1 MGSIALMS
9 RRVFAGVGVMAGL
22 ATLCPLRREPLAQA
36 ATITSWDF
44 PANGN
49 LSQDDAAAR
58 FEDIIRAYEV
68 GEPLCDEDAD
78 FVLRYAMPVPTGR
91 HTVQIEVTAEDAES
105 GYQLSGSSCIEYL
118 GNFVYRGTT
127 TLQVGSSEKNAESMS
142 IQTTHAVFGY
152 AFPSDGASLS
162 MLDRFEHNEMSQNRT
177 WFAAEVSDDFVGVAV
192 ASWQGCR
199 AVVVTDAGDEILLEG
214 AFCLDESRVS
224 KAF

>member
-1 MGSIALMS
+1 MVNNAPVS
-9 RRVFAGVGVMAGL
+9 RRALVESGVAALLAASCPFARGTVA
-22 ATLCPLRREPLAQA
+22 RA

-44 PANGN
+44 SANSN
-49 LSQDDAAAR
+49 LAQDDVAVR
-58 FEDIIRAYEV
+58 FEDIVRMYEV
-68 GEPLCDEDAD
+68 GEPLSDEDAD

-105 GYQLSGSSCIEYL
+105 GYQLSGSSCVEYL

-162 MLDRFEHNEMSQNRT
+162 MLGRFEHNEMSQNRT
-177 WFAAEVSDDFVGVAV
+177 WFAAEVTDDFAGIAV
-192 ASWQGCR
+192 ASWQCCR
-199 AVVVTDAGDEILLEG
+199 AAVVTDEG
-214 AFCLDESRVS
+214 AFCFDESKVS
-224 KAF
+224 

>member
-1 MGSIALMS
+1 MVNNAPVS
-9 RRVFAGVGVMAGL
+9 RRALVESGVAALLAASCPFARGTVA
-22 ATLCPLRREPLAQA
+22 RA

-44 PANGN
+44 SANSN
-49 LSQDDAAAR
+49 LAQDDVAVR
-58 FEDIIRAYEV
+58 FEDIVRMYEV
-68 GEPLCDEDAD
+68 GEPLSDEDAD

-105 GYQLSGSSCIEYL
+105 GYQLSGSSCVEYL

-162 MLDRFEHNEMSQNRT
+162 MLGRFEHNEMSQNRT
-177 WFAAEVSDDFVGVAV
+177 WFAAEVTDDFAGIAV
-192 ASWQGCR
+192 ASWQCCR
-199 AVVVTDAGDEILLEG
+199 AAVVTDVGDDILLEG
-214 AFCLDESRVS
+214 AFCFDESKVS
-224 KAF
+224 